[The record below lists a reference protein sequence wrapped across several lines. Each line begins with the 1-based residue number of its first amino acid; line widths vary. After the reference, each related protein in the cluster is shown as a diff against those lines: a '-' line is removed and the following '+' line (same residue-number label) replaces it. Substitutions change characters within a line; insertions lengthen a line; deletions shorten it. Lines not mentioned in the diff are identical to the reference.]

1 MTEEDGLSDAVR
13 RKGSFLQTMRA
24 VAWSFFGVRKS
35 ADHEKDVR
43 QLNPVHVVIA
53 GSHRCGAVHRC
64 TAPVGELGDRKRRSQ
79 VGPDSNER
87 LGIRRKNMS
96 AATQHGQRP
105 YYYVPAPSRFP
116 VMAASGLFFVIL
128 GAGQWVNG
136 VDWGKWSLLFGLLL
150 WAYTMQGWFRQAIS
164 ESEGGLYGDRID
176 TSFRWS
182 MSWFIFSEVMFF
194 GAFFGALFWSRLYTI
209 PVLGSLQNAILWP
222 DFRAIWPSVQAGATA
237 SPAGTVEP
245 FTTMGPWPIPTINTA
260 LLLTS
265 GVTLTIAHHMLIAG
279 KRGATVLWMWITVI
293 LGITFL
299 GLQAFEYIHAYHELN
314 LKLTS
319 GIYGSTFFMLTGFH
333 GFHVFVGMLMLL
345 FITIRIMRGHF
356 TPQRHFGFE
365 GAAWYWHFVDVVWL
379 GLYVIVYWL

>member
-1 MTEEDGLSDAVR
+1 
-13 RKGSFLQTMRA
+13 
-24 VAWSFFGVRKS
+24 
-35 ADHEKDVR
+35 
-43 QLNPVHVVIA
+43 
-53 GSHRCGAVHRC
+53 
-64 TAPVGELGDRKRRSQ
+64 
-79 VGPDSNER
+79 
-87 LGIRRKNMS
+87 MS
-96 AATQHGQRP
+96 AATQQPGRAP

-116 VMAASGLFFVIL
+116 VMAASGLFLVIL
-128 GAGQWVNG
+128 GAAQWVNG
-136 VDWGKWSLLFGLLL
+136 VDWGQWSVLLGLLL
-150 WAYTMQGWFRQAIS
+150 WAFTMQGWFRQAIS
-164 ESEGGLYGDRID
+164 ESESGLYGDRID

-222 DFRAIWPSVQAGATA
+222 DFKAVWPSVQAGATA

-265 GVTLTIAHHMLIAG
+265 GVTLTIAHHLLIDG
-279 KRGATVLWMWITVI
+279 KRGWTVFWMWLTVL
-293 LGITFL
+293 LGVTFL

-314 LKLTS
+314 LKLSS